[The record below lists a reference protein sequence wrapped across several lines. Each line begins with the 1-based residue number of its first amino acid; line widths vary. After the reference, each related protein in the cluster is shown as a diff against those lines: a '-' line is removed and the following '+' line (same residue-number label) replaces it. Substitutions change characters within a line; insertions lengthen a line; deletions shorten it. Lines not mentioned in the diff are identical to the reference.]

1 MSISKSEF
9 EWLLPSLAKRAGAGL
24 IIKTDS
30 RWRKHKLRG
39 PVRYI
44 VNVNG
49 IVRIFRHVDETMAYL
64 EGVRD
69 GRLTCPCVACQDH
82 FRWVRIRHLEGEAPP
97 RKPRW
102 RRKRKARK

>member
-1 MSISKSEF
+1 L
-9 EWLLPSLAKRAGAGL
+9 LLPFLAKKVGAGL
-24 IIKTDS
+24 IIKTDP
-30 RWRKHKLRG
+30 RWRNRGLRG

-49 IVRIFRHVDETMAYL
+49 IVRVFKFVDETMAYL

-97 RKPRW
+97 RKHR
-102 RRKRKARK
+102 RRKKRKPRK